1 MSTKKKSG
9 GKPATGVTLPKFES
23 FPVKPR
29 GDRVIVKMSTGLG
42 VTPGGIVLPEAAK
55 EKSQVAVVVAVGPGR
70 RDKDGALI
78 PIELGVGDRVIAMTY
93 AGSPL
98 LPNPEL
104 GIRED
109 EYQIMREEDI
119 IAVV

>member
-1 MSTKKKSG
+1 MSKKKSG
-9 GKPATGVTLPKFES
+9 TRVALPKFDS
-23 FPVKPR
+23 FPIKPR
-29 GDRVIVKMSTGLG
+29 GDRVIVKMSTGVG

-55 EKSQVAVVVAVGPGR
+55 EKSQIAVVVAVGPGR

-78 PIELGVGDRVIAMTY
+78 PIDLEVGNRVIAMTY

-98 LPNPEL
+98 LANSEL
-104 GIRED
+104 GIGDD
-109 EYQIMREEDI
+109 EYQIMREEDV